1 MTAVRP
7 IAPRPAA
14 APTATGTTQVLTFRL
29 DDDLFAADIHDVERV
44 LRWQAPTPV
53 PNVPPWMAGVVD
65 YHRRVVPVIDLRVRF
80 EVPAG
85 PVTSERRIVIFNA
98 GDAWIGGIVDAV
110 LDVSALDRAALE
122 PPPPLFRG
130 LSADYLQGI
139 VRRQGT
145 LVILLRTAEL
155 LSATD
160 RLTLARVIGT
170 AGDG

>member
-1 MTAVRP
+1 MTAVRSTTSATV
-7 IAPRPAA
+7 IAPG
-14 APTATGTTQVLTFRL
+14 APDATQVLTFRL

-44 LRWQAPTPV
+44 LRWQSPTPM
-53 PNVPPWMAGVVD
+53 PNVPPWIAGVVD
-65 YHRRVVPVIDLRVRF
+65 YHRRVVPVIDLRLRF

-85 PVTSERRIVIFNA
+85 PVTPETRIVVFNA
-98 GDAWIGGIVDAV
+98 GTGWIAGIVDAV

-130 LSADYLQGI
+130 VSADYLQGI
-139 VRRQGT
+139 VRRQGS

-160 RLTLARVIGT
+160 RLTLARALGT
-170 AGDG
+170 AGDV